1 MRITEAFPAHEL
13 PDEYKENFSVQE
25 VFFRWKEATGLDL
38 VLQPRAVSVAAR
50 LDELGGVDGTV
61 QTSCFTISL
70 RTRLSE
76 RTAKRAIRDL
86 EERGFI
92 SVDRHAGL
100 TIRLCFPEHAVTLLL
115 EERQR
120 RRDYASRRELN
131 DLITNGILD
140 EVCGLLGFDE
150 SQAKS
155 SGAWPILRFRI
166 RSMVSQMADLN
177 REPQRLVRHL
187 VDQPAGQIRNHV
199 GFLISRASEYLHNNP
214 QLSTSKNRAQTVMVA
229 RDRDAAREAF
239 RDITTLLSE
248 NLGFS
253 AKSDPRRQLTGRECA
268 NEHLKW
274 GQEGARHQETD
285 AGTRQPRSH

>member
-76 RTAKRAIRDL
+76 RTVKRAIRDL

-166 RSMVSQMADLN
+166 RSMVSQMADLD

-187 VDQPAGQIRNHV
+187 IDQPAGQIRNHV

-214 QLSTSKNRAQTVMVA
+214 QLSTSKNRVQTVMAA
-229 RDRDAAREAF
+229 RDLADSRKMLDEVTAMVSGKLGYAAQM
-239 RDITTLLSE
+239 E
-248 NLGFS
+248 NG
-253 AKSDPRRQLTGRECA
+253 RR
-268 NEHLKW
+268 
-274 GQEGARHQETD
+274 
-285 AGTRQPRSH
+285 